1 MADIQHLASLTE
13 EDIKFRYI
21 TPAIEQAGWQKNQI
35 RMEYF
40 FTDGR
45 HTVATSSIHGMA
57 NRCTK
62 ATLRTVAISSIPS
75 MVSMCIAA
83 ARHTVVISSI
93 TWMVPSLYLF

>member
-21 TPAIEQAGWQKNQI
+21 TPAIEQAGWQKSQI

-40 FTDGR
+40 FT
-45 HTVATSSIHGMA
+45 
-57 NRCTK
+57 
-62 ATLRTVAISSIPS
+62 
-75 MVSMCIAA
+75 A